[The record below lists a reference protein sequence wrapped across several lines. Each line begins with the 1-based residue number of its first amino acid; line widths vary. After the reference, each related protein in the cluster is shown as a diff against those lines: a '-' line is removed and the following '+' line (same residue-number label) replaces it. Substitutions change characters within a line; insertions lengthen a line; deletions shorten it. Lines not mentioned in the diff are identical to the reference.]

1 MRPGGPYTITV
12 SNTGFQTETLSNV
25 YLVLED
31 TSYFSGNTCWAS
43 DTVEDVTVVGTRS
56 GILEIGPGS
65 TITSDDLEAIASIE
79 RSFGDVLKEILEL
92 LFKVVL
98 EILKSLLLDKPKI

>member
-1 MRPGGPYTITV
+1 MLG
-12 SNTGFQTETLSNV
+12 
-25 YLVLED
+25 
-31 TSYFSGNTCWAS
+31 S

-79 RSFGDVLKEILEL
+79 RSFGDVLKEDSRIAVQGG
-92 LFKVVL
+92 FRDT
-98 EILKSLLLDKPKI
+98 EISALGVNPRFNNFTIGRCCSK